1 MIPFFKTSQCF
12 RNIKARFTLVAIAIS
27 FLSFGVAA
35 FFSIHWLN
43 EEIQEDY
50 KAKAVLMGTHIAHDF
65 GTAMISQ
72 NHQSIR
78 ETLDLYRNYEGV
90 EELRLFNRNG
100 EEIFFKK
107 WNPPEARVMDSLST
121 GESIHFH
128 KRFNNQEVV
137 SYINPIRNNPEC
149 QGCHAQKEPLL
160 GALLLSMNQKQMDYD
175 MTQQRRRFI
184 ILFGL
189 IAFLVGVA
197 TIAVV
202 NRLFLR
208 PLSFIQEGT
217 NAIARGEF
225 KYQIPIQSRDEI
237 GILGEHFNLMA
248 QALQDK
254 NEKLLEQV
262 RVISQSQKE
271 WQETFDGITDLIA
284 VIDKDFNITRSNRA
298 FRQYFSLPLGREPDK
313 KCYEIIGTCLQGGC
327 PHKTAPREKE
337 ALANEITDPNTGRIL
352 QISVFPFYPPD
363 DFTGSIFI
371 AKDISEKKENEMKLI
386 MNERLAALGEMASG
400 IVHELNNPLATISA
414 CTESLLMKVKKEKI
428 DSSFFENYL
437 RIMGEELERCKK
449 ISTGILSFV
458 RRTKNDRREIDIHE
472 VLNKV
477 VESIDHQG
485 RLKEVEVTRSF
496 AKEIPR
502 VQANEGELMQ
512 VFASI
517 TGNALD
523 AMEDK
528 GCLTFE
534 TGADEK
540 GVFVKISDTGPGIPP
555 ESIPKIFKPFFTT
568 KPTGTGLGL
577 AIVDKIIKE
586 NNGKIEVNS
595 DPQRG
600 TTFTVTLPL

>member
-1 MIPFFKTSQCF
+1 MIPFFKASQWF

-27 FLSFGVAA
+27 FLSFGIAA
-35 FFSIHWLN
+35 FFSIHWLE

-50 KAKAVLMGTHIAHDF
+50 KARAVLMETHIAHDF

-72 NHQSIR
+72 NHQGIR
-78 ETLDLYRNYEGV
+78 ETLDLYRKYEGV
-90 EELRLFNRNG
+90 EEVRLFNRQG
-100 EEIFFKK
+100 EEIFIKE
-107 WNPPEARVMDSLST
+107 WNPPEVRVMDSLST
-121 GESIHFH
+121 GESLHFH

-137 SYINPIRNNPEC
+137 SYINPIPNNPEC
-149 QGCHAQKEPLL
+149 QGCHGQKEPLL
-160 GALLLSMNQKQMDYD
+160 GALLLSMNQTQMDNY

-184 ILFGL
+184 ILFAL
-189 IAFLVGVA
+189 IAVLVGVA
-197 TIAVV
+197 TIGVV

-208 PLSFIQEGT
+208 PLSLIQKGT
-217 NAIARGEF
+217 QAIAKGEF
-225 KYQIPIQSRDEI
+225 KYQIPIQSKDEI
-237 GILGEHFNLMA
+237 GILGENFNRMA
-248 QALQDK
+248 RTLQDK

-284 VIDKDFNITRSNRA
+284 VIDRDFNITRSNRA
-298 FRQYFSLPLGREPDK
+298 FRHYFSLPPDSEPSK

-337 ALANEITDPNTGRIL
+337 PLGNEITDPNTGRIL
-352 QISVFPFYPPD
+352 QISIFPFNPQD

-400 IVHELNNPLATISA
+400 ILHELNNPLATISA
-414 CTESLLMKVKKEKI
+414 CTESLLMRVKREKI
-428 DSSFFENYL
+428 DPSFFEGYL
-437 RIMGEELERCKK
+437 RIMGEELERCRT
-449 ISTGILSFV
+449 ISTGMLSFV
-458 RRTKNDRREIDIHE
+458 RRTKNDRREINIHE
-472 VLNKV
+472 VLNKT
-477 VESIDHQG
+477 VETVNHQG
-485 RLKEVEVTRSF
+485 RLKEVEVTRRFS
-496 AKEIPR
+496 KEIPM

-540 GVFVKISDTGPGIPP
+540 SVFVKISDTGPGIPP

-568 KPTGTGLGL
+568 KPSGTGLGL
-577 AIVDKIIKE
+577 AIADKIIKE
-586 NNGKIEVNS
+586 NSGKIEVNS
-595 DPQRG
+595 EPQRG
-600 TTFTVTLPL
+600 ATFTITLPL